1 MPKLGKNRRS
11 KTPFSKSAEEK
22 LCFLEELVPLLARAI
37 GPLCEVV
44 LHENTTNP
52 PTIRAIGNGHITN
65 RSQGDLMIQIII
77 DGEDKTKM
85 EAPLFNYGSIM
96 PDGRKIRVSLI
107 PLKDKGDVIGYI
119 SVNFLVHDLAIAI
132 QALSVLTSPEPHDE
146 AIKEN
151 FISPKQL
158 VANVAGE
165 YVHALGRPI
174 SLLDKRE
181 RIEFLRQLK
190 ERGVFSM
197 RGATVEVA
205 HLLGVSRTAIY
216 NYLSELD

>member
-1 MPKLGKNRRS
+1 MPKRNRSR
-11 KTPFSKSAEEK
+11 KTPISRSAEEK
-22 LCFLEELVPLLARAI
+22 LRFLEDLVPSLARAI

-65 RSQGDLMIQIII
+65 RSKGDLMTQIII

-96 PDGRKIRVSLI
+96 PDGRKLRVSLI
-107 PLKDKGDVIGYI
+107 PLKDRGEVIGYI
-119 SVNFLVHDLAIAI
+119 SVNFLVHDLAIAM

-158 VANVAGE
+158 VNDVANG

-174 SLLDKRE
+174 RLLDKRE

-190 ERGVFSM
+190 GRGVFSM
-197 RGATVEVA
+197 RGATTEVA
-205 HLLGVSRTAIY
+205 QLLGVSRTAIY
-216 NYLSELD
+216 NYLSELE